1 MRYLVNT
8 KPAPTIM
15 DKYTLTSEGRAK
27 FRRIETRIH
36 SDESAKSEDYD
47 ILHYLYERGAA
58 SVEEL
63 EKYTGLSWNEVTN
76 KLSTLMYHD
85 YIEELTE

>member
-1 MRYLVNT
+1 MRYLENT
-8 KPAPTIM
+8 EQVPAVM
-15 DKYTLTSEGRAK
+15 DRYTLTNEGRAK

-36 SDESAKSEDYD
+36 SDESAMSEDYD

-63 EKYTGLSWNEVTN
+63 ENYTGLSWNEVAN
-76 KLSTLMYHD
+76 KLSSLMNRD
-85 YIEELTE
+85 YFEELAE

>member
-1 MRYLVNT
+1 MV
-8 KPAPTIM
+8 
-15 DKYTLTSEGRAK
+15 DKYTLTYQGRAK
-27 FRRIETRIH
+27 FRRMETRIH
-36 SDESAKSEDYD
+36 SDESAMSEDYD

-63 EKYTGLSWNEVTN
+63 EEYTGLSWNEVTN

-85 YIEELTE
+85 YIEELAE

>member
-1 MRYLVNT
+1 MDRYT
-8 KPAPTIM
+8 F
-15 DKYTLTSEGRAK
+15 TSEGRAK
-27 FRRIETRIH
+27 FRRMETHIH

-47 ILHYLYERGAA
+47 ILHYLYEHGAA

-76 KLSTLMYHD
+76 RLSTLMYHD